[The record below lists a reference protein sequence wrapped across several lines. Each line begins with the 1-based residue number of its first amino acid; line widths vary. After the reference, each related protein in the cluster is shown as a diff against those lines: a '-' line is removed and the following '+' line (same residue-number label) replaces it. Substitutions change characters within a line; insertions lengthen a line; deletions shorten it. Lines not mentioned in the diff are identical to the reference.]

1 MDLEQTL
8 AKITHCISFFSPLST
23 PFTIPD
29 RVKKHGH
36 LLLRLSPSQACT
48 ATRWPTPVVVP
59 YASITAAIFF
69 CLEQFFLLT

>member
-8 AKITHCISFFSPLST
+8 AKITHRISFFSPLST

-36 LLLRLSPSQACT
+36 SLLRLSPSQACT

-59 YASITAAIFF
+59 YAFDHGSNFF

>member
-8 AKITHCISFFSPLST
+8 AKITHRISFFSPLST

-36 LLLRLSPSQACT
+36 SLLRLSPSQACT
-48 ATRWPTPVVVP
+48 ALGGLHP
-59 YASITAAIFF
+59 
-69 CLEQFFLLT
+69 